1 MNIIMVGAPGAGK
14 GTQAKLIETELKLP
28 QISTG
33 DIFRAAIKN
42 GTELG
47 VTAKKFI
54 DKGELVPDDIVVG
67 IVDER
72 LKNVDCLKGYILDGF
87 PRTIVQAQALDK
99 VLASQNKKI
108 DFVINVE
115 VPDKVV
121 IERISSRRTCKA
133 CGAIFSVMTD
143 DIASNKCLKCKGDL
157 YLRDDDKEETVKNRL
172 DVYHKQTQPLIDY
185 YAAKG
190 NLVTVDGLKQVE
202 VVFEDIKKII
212 CN

>member
-1 MNIIMVGAPGAGK
+1 MNIIMLGAPGAGK
-14 GTQAKLIETELKLP
+14 GTQAKLMETEFKIP

-54 DKGELVPDDIVVG
+54 DKGELVPDEIVVG

-72 LKNVDCLKGYILDGF
+72 LKNEDCSKGYILDGF
-87 PRTIVQAQALDK
+87 PRTIAQAQALDK
-99 VLASQNKKI
+99 VLSLKNKKI

-115 VPDKVV
+115 VADKIV
-121 IERISSRRTCKA
+121 IERISSRRTCKS

-143 DIASNKCLKCKGDL
+143 DISKNKCLKCRGEL

-185 YAAKG
+185 YSSKG
-190 NLVTVDGLKQVE
+190 NLISVDGLKPVN
-202 VVFEDIKKII
+202 VVFVDIKKII
-212 CN
+212 CG